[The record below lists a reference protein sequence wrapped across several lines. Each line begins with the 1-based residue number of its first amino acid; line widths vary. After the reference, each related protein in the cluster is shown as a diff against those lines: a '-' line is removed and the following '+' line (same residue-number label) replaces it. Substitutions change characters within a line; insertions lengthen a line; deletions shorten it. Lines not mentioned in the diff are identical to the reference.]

1 MSETLTIALLG
12 VGLMGAPYAR
22 HLVEDGHTVRLYNR
36 TRSKAEAIEGAQAF
50 DSPEEA
56 AQGSDVVISL
66 LADDRAVLTEVSES
80 VLAALSSDGTHL
92 SCSTISVETT
102 LELARRAQSAG
113 RDHLSCP
120 FLGRPDVVAK
130 RAHQF
135 LCSGKAKKRE
145 AMIDL
150 LRSTSSGVIDFGES
164 VEAAVTTKIA
174 TNSMIATAIT
184 AMSETFALLE
194 KSGIDKEKAFSL
206 WTASLFNCP
215 LYKLYGRAIL
225 DGDHDDPRFLLRL
238 ALKDVTLM
246 RDGAETA
253 GTSHELVKAVRGEFE
268 KSVQSGDG
276 DLDFTGISRR
286 IRQESGL
293 T

>member
-1 MSETLTIALLG
+1 MTKLTIALLG

-22 HLVEDGHTVRLYNR
+22 HLVADGHTVRLYNR
-36 TRSKAEAIEGAQAF
+36 TRAKAEAIEGADAF
-50 DSPEEA
+50 DTPEEA
-56 AQGSDVVISL
+56 TQGAEVLISL
-66 LADDRAVLTEVSES
+66 LADDRAVLAQVTQA
-80 VLAALSSDGTHL
+80 VLAGLVPRGTHL

-102 LELARRAQSAG
+102 VELARRARKAG

-130 RAHQF
+130 RGHQF
-135 LCSGKAKKRE
+135 LCSGTAERRDE
-145 AMIDL
+145 MVAL
-150 LRSTSSGVIDFGES
+150 LRSTSSGVVDFGETI
-164 VEAAVTTKIA
+164 EAAVTTKIA
-174 TNSMIATAIT
+174 TNSMIATAVT
-184 AMSETFALLE
+184 AMSETFALLD
-194 KSGIDKEKAFSL
+194 KSGVDKEKAYEL

-246 RDGAETA
+246 RDAAQTA
-253 GTSHELVKAVRGEFE
+253 GSAHGLVQAVRGEFE
-268 KSVQSGDG
+268 KSVEAGHG
-276 DLDFTGISRR
+276 DLDFTGLSRR

-293 T
+293 E